1 MLNSLL
7 QTVGLLD
14 HMISEQ
20 KSYIDIIQNND
31 FKNNMQSMET
41 QYQALTQRERQEF
54 YFIINDSYCEIKF
67 KHKIFIQ
74 LW

>member
-1 MLNSLL
+1 MNNSVKFMLNSLL

-14 HMISEQ
+14 HMASEQ

-41 QYQALTQRERQEF
+41 QYQALTQRILF
-54 YFIINDSYCEIKF
+54 H
-67 KHKIFIQ
+67 HK
-74 LW
+74 